1 MNHLLSIDKWLI
13 HHLLSNNAAMA
24 DVGEQFI
31 STGSNAVFLTYKSIY
46 NVLNDCIF
54 ILC

>member
-13 HHLLSNNAAMA
+13 HRLLSIDSTVA
-24 DVGEQFI
+24 DVGRRFVD
-31 STGSNAVFLTYKSIY
+31 TDSNAVFLTYKSIY